1 MYIKIDEIE
10 EIKARLFHIENHK
23 YKEHQFMR
31 IREIISNVEKRYGK
45 LKERQWDYVK
55 EQRKIN
61 KDYARG
67 KGVKAVKLERAS
79 DARLESEE

>member
-10 EIKARLFHIENHK
+10 EIKQRLEHIENHK

-31 IREIISNVEKRYGK
+31 IRQIIENVEKRYGK

-55 EQRKIN
+55 EQRKFN
-61 KDYARG
+61 KDYGRG
-67 KGVKAVKLERAS
+67 KGVKAVKIERAS
-79 DARLESEE
+79 DALLESEG